1 MALRGFEHLN
11 LPAARHPRRF
21 YRVQHS
27 NSYTSQDE
35 VTGEFHAEGRLT
47 QGSARCLPHFLKRIN
62 LVRQVNGTSHWAGLE
77 TPYISVFYK
86 RGKKDLST
94 SSPMSFTMARCA
106 FPCFDICHMS
116 QVATRHTNLV
126 FRSKSEETK
135 FGPTPLRNTNKAQN
149 MG

>member
-62 LVRQVNGTSHWAGLE
+62 LSTPWPTPDPSSAGAAA
-77 TPYISVFYK
+77 
-86 RGKKDLST
+86 T
-94 SSPMSFTMARCA
+94 SSFWASSENEGRREE
-106 FPCFDICHMS
+106 S
-116 QVATRHTNLV
+116 GSLVAQDGSHRGESSADEAETESDDEDDYYDGHALGYPNYTIYLYLLV
-126 FRSKSEETK
+126 M
-135 FGPTPLRNTNKAQN
+135 ND
-149 MG
+149 